1 MPPAASHTDRLL
13 RHLAR
18 HPLSRSR
25 DLVALGIT
33 PATISRAV
41 AVGQVERVARGLY
54 QLPGT
59 NLGTFTTEVE
69 ASVRV
74 PRGTLCLV
82 SALTLHGLTDQLPAE
97 TWLAVGPSEHVP
109 RIEHPPVR
117 VVRFREPYLSWGRE
131 ERDIEGIAVP
141 VYSVAKTVADL
152 WRTRHTPLPTRI
164 EGLRRALEER
174 RASPAEI
181 VRAAEANGAMNRMR
195 PYFEAL
201 TADA

>member
-1 MPPAASHTDRLL
+1 MRARQAAAWDFPSSS
-13 RHLAR
+13 A
-18 HPLSRSR
+18 
-25 DLVALGIT
+25 AL
-33 PATISRAV
+33 TISRAV
-41 AVGQVERVARGLY
+41 AAGRVERVARGLY

-59 NLGTFTTEVE
+59 NLGAFTTELE
-69 ASVRV
+69 ASRRV

-82 SALTLHGLTDQLPAE
+82 SVLTLHGLTDQLPPPPE
-97 TWLAVGPSEHVP
+97 TWLAVGPAEHVP
-109 RIEHPPVR
+109 RIEYPPVR
-117 VVRFREPYLSWGRE
+117 VVRFSEPYLSWGRE
-131 ERDIEGIAVP
+131 ERDVEGIAVP

-174 RASPAEI
+174 RATPGEI